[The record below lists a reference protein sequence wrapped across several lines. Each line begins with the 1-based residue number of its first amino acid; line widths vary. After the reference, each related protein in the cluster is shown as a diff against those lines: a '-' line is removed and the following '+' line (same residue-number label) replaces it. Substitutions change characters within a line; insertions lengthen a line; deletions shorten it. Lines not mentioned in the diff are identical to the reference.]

1 MFKHSVLPY
10 SLMAIILT
18 AFSLTAADDENN
30 TSSQPTQT
38 LKITAKKPSA
48 RSKNTPKSE
57 NRLPTFRRPDSYWRK
72 NLSTGQYYVTRRK
85 ATEPAFSGLY
95 WNHHDDGIYACVC
108 CSTPL
113 FDSEAKFESGTG
125 WPSYFQPF
133 NKTYVRNKPDTAGGI
148 LRTEVN
154 CRVCDAHLGHVFDDG
169 PRPTGLRYCINSA
182 SIHFVPRKSAK
193 NHIDQWRE
201 NIGLPPLE
209 PAKSEKPAESDKIN
223 PDTPQQTDQTVSK
236 SAG

>member
-1 MFKHSVLPY
+1 
-10 SLMAIILT
+10 MALRFILT
-18 AFSLTAADDENN
+18 LFLPAIFTSTFAQIPADEQPIK
-30 TSSQPTQT
+30 SSQSTES
-38 LKITAKKPSA
+38 LKSGAISPRVKTKST
-48 RSKNTPKSE
+48 SKTE
-57 NRLPTFRRPDSYWRK
+57 NRLPSFRRTDSYWRK

-95 WNHHDDGIYACVC
+95 WNHHDDGIYTCVC

-133 NKTYVRNKPDTAGGI
+133 NKTYVRNKPDTSGGVI
-148 LRTEVN
+148 RTEVN

-182 SIHFVPRKSAK
+182 SINFVHRKSAK
-193 NHIDQWRE
+193 DHIDLWRD
-201 NIGLPPLE
+201 NLGLPPLE
-209 PAKSEKPAESDKIN
+209 PAKSEKSGEQEKSKTELL
-223 PDTPQQTDQTVSK
+223 TPNDQTEKKTS
-236 SAG
+236 G